1 MNTCQGC
8 VYHWD
13 DGRCGVR
20 SDHPITSKGCED
32 YQHYYLPGEIHF
44 ITPSQK
50 TPFHHTY
57 PKWKKVKKIVGYL
70 IILFIFA
77 SIFAFQV
84 IVMHTPFLVVLGMYG
99 FAFGLVGL
107 IHIAVKWIMEVE

>member
-1 MNTCQGC
+1 M
-8 VYHWD
+8 
-13 DGRCGVR
+13 

-32 YQHYYLPGEIHF
+32 YQHYYLPGEIHS

-70 IILFIFA
+70 IIF
-77 SIFAFQV
+77 SIFSSLFV
-84 IVMHTPFLVVLGMYG
+84 WNTLVMHMPFYISLGIYG
-99 FAFGLVGL
+99 AAFGMVGL
-107 IHIAVKWIMEVE
+107 IHIAVRWIMEVE